1 MPKSTKGCERSSRL
15 KSSQRV
21 SRENSGSSSSTIH
34 QMLGASGWRRFSA
47 RSWTMTWKDGFT
59 ALFGTVHRELPFHRL
74 RWSSGRSTP
83 NCSKVTLRTLAWSK
97 MRSLG
102 GWPSFETFLDRGF
115 GFTMLDGTSVVCW
128 CTAEYVSEG
137 KCGIGIETIEAY
149 QRRGIATVVTGEFV
163 RHALASGVNPHW
175 DCWASNTPSVRV
187 AEKMGFADMHD
198 YKIAIGTFG
207 DG

>member
-1 MPKSTKGCERSSRL
+1 MSQPRGIGLRLFTRIRTFGSDKGDYPNQL
-15 KSSQRV
+15 F
-21 SRENSGSSSSTIH
+21 ENRTPCTDFTVK
-34 QMLGASGWRRFSA
+34 RRC
-47 RSWTMTWKDGFT
+47 
-59 ALFGTVHRELPFHRL
+59 LFGLILTLPT
-74 RWSSGRSTP
+74 S
-83 NCSKVTLRTLAWSK
+83 A
-97 MRSLG
+97 
-102 GWPSFETFLDRGF
+102 ETFLDQGF

-149 QRRGIATVVTGEFV
+149 QGRGIATVVAGEFV

-187 AEKMGFADMHD
+187 AEKVGFADMHD
-198 YKIAIGTFG
+198 YKIAIGSFG